1 VNLTLP
7 RSGTARPAVSRRRT
21 VAADVAIVCSASA
34 ALAHLVAAPSHY
46 TWWPLSGVF
55 FVALGVL
62 QLGYGLAMLRGGLG
76 DRFAL
81 VGIWATV
88 AVILLYVASR
98 TVGVPM
104 APAVPFH
111 GGRWVPGRSVVP
123 DGAKYVGPLDVFTLV
138 AELVLVI
145 TLIGMLSTRSR
156 ARTVNELLWV
166 GLMLWGAGL
175 VALFR

>member
-1 VNLTLP
+1 
-7 RSGTARPAVSRRRT
+7 
-21 VAADVAIVCSASA
+21 
-34 ALAHLVAAPSHY
+34 
-46 TWWPLSGVF
+46 
-55 FVALGVL
+55 
-62 QLGYGLAMLRGGLG
+62 
-76 DRFAL
+76 
-81 VGIWATV
+81 
-88 AVILLYVASR
+88 
-98 TVGVPM
+98 M

-111 GGRWVPGRSVVP
+111 GGRWVPGRSIVP

-145 TLIGMLSTRSR
+145 ALIGMLSTRSR